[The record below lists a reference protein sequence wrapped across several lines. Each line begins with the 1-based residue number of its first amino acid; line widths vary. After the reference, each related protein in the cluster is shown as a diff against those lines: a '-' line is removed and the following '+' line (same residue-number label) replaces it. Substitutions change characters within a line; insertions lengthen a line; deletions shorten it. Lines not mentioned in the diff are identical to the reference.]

1 MLFTSC
7 KSCDRRRLGIAL
19 VLCGLLC
26 SVISAWAAENQSAE
40 QYVSKL
46 ESSYREVRGLR
57 AEFTQTHM
65 WGGRKRFESGTVY
78 FARGGLMRWEYR
90 EPSEKLFLSDGKR
103 LYLYLPA
110 MHQLNIQPVKQS
122 DDMRVPFRLL
132 LSRVNLRRV
141 FARFELDK
149 QETNTPTDGRVLR
162 GFPKSADQEGYEE
175 VVMEISPELDVNRL
189 LVRYVDNSTMEF
201 TFSSIARNPAIN
213 SALFRFVPP
222 AGTEIIEKR

>member
-1 MLFTSC
+1 
-7 KSCDRRRLGIAL
+7 
-19 VLCGLLC
+19 
-26 SVISAWAAENQSAE
+26 
-40 QYVSKL
+40 
-46 ESSYREVRGLR
+46 
-57 AEFTQTHM
+57 
-65 WGGRKRFESGTVY
+65 
-78 FARGGLMRWEYR
+78 MRWEYR